1 MRSAQEIADRLE
13 RLRAYEAEADPETRH
28 LVTAAA
34 EALAWVL
41 SGPGPAASQEASP
54 PSTAPADDGSAD
66 TGTSA
71 VSGRVSVL
79 YPMDGSL
86 LPARAWYAAAFGQ
99 DPRVDEADYVEFQLG
114 ASEVCL
120 LQQADEHTITG
131 VVPLF
136 EVHDAEAYLRHLL
149 RHEARLV
156 RRVRT
161 ADDRVALYILQNP
174 FGHLFGVIE
183 RDADEG
189 G

>member
-28 LVTAAA
+28 LVTAAT

-41 SGPGPAASQEASP
+41 SGPGAAASQEAP
-54 PSTAPADDGSAD
+54 PTSTAPAD
-66 TGTSA
+66 TGASA